1 VGEIWVKSKS
11 RAYGYWGDMVK
22 SRMDFGGQL
31 VGEEPEDG
39 EDEEEDEDDGV
50 VVVENV
56 EKDEEKLSSSSSS
69 PSSSSSSQM
78 PHVNGYLKTGDLG
91 FMYNDELF
99 ICGRVKDLIISRGS
113 NIYPQVL

>member
-11 RAYGYWGDMVK
+11 RAYGYWGDMAK

-39 EDEEEDEDDGV
+39 EDDDDGV
-50 VVVENV
+50 VV

-69 PSSSSSSQM
+69 SSSQM
-78 PHVNGYLKTGDLG
+78 AHVNGYLKTGDLG